1 MTETQKYLYADSDRQ
16 TERVNQLEWQVFTIF
31 SICNFMIVFVA
42 FFEGIQDSGIYRD
55 DFSYF
60 GGYGGGYADRISA
73 QARQQQ
79 DPLDITGGTGA
90 FDTVYDHC
98 L

>member
-1 MTETQKYLYADSDRQ
+1 MAGLYDFFYLKFYDR
-16 TERVNQLEWQVFTIF
+16 
-31 SICNFMIVFVA
+31 ICC

-60 GGYGGGYADRISA
+60 GGHGGGYADRISA

>member
-16 TERVNQLEWQVFTIF
+16 TEHVNRLEWQVFTIF

-42 FFEGIQDSGIYRD
+42 FLRGYRTAA
-55 DFSYF
+55 FTGTTF
-60 GGYGGGYADRISA
+60 LISA
-73 QARQQQ
+73 VTVVAMLIAYLRQARQQQ
-79 DPLDITGGTGA
+79 NPLDITGGTGA